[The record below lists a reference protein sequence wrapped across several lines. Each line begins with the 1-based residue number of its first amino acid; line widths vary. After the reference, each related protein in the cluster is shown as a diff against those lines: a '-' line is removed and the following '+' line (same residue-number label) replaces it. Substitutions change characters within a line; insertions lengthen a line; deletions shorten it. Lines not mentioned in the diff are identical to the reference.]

1 MNITHLRWTL
11 ARVSVMS
18 WQERSFRIQEQYR
31 RSTYRPNR
39 VPESI
44 DLVPLPVEHFLS
56 LADLKYC
63 ESQWQIT
70 SSGLKIYGFEWP
82 ETDTGIPEWYK
93 FLSGRDTKQD
103 KCFKLK
109 FRNSEE
115 LKDDIRLVWEVNRLI
130 WLIPIAT
137 FAKST
142 RNQDASDYVLKV
154 VKDYL
159 ASDRVGFGA
168 RWGSS
173 IEVSYQALALIILS
187 SILSSEFNDSGLN
200 IALAQAVS
208 ARKSFISR
216 FPSLYSSAN
225 NHRLA
230 ELVALL
236 IIEANSMA
244 DKQKLNTLSS
254 ELERRTLEQ
263 FDDEGMSSELSF
275 DYQLSSLDL
284 LLATR
289 EFVDPKFLT
298 HKFMDRVHKALGT
311 TAEIYK
317 FSKVWPNIGDAD
329 QASLLS
335 SVVPRAQTA
344 EWFGRFSKVKSSE
357 NESGLRTF
365 SKSGYSLLK
374 TGIGESELFLVVD
387 HGTLGFAEI
396 AAHGHADTLGIWV
409 WLDQNPWLIE
419 AGTYSYHS
427 TDKFRNFLRSSKMH
441 NTISIDNKST
451 SKPSGPFLWFEKNRA
466 IGRLNSIFQKG
477 KGFEVDLEATT
488 PALSSGRQAAI
499 IRRYLTL
506 DGSRL
511 KVTDRVE
518 AQKNSNFTSHFILD
532 PRFEQ
537 RRGTNRSEI
546 SFIDVQRN
554 EVTFQFDPI
563 LTNLRFD
570 RVKISKSY
578 GHLEDTYRISFES
591 VVTAKV
597 SEQSV
602 TITFSPSGKQ

>member
-18 WQERSFRIQEQYR
+18 WQERSFRIQEQMR
-31 RSTYRPNR
+31 RATYRPNKALK
-39 VPESI
+39 SI
-44 DLVPLPVEHFLS
+44 DLTPLQVEHFLS

-63 ESQWQIT
+63 ESQWQII

-82 ETDTGIPEWYK
+82 ETDAGIPEWYK
-93 FLSGRDTKQD
+93 FLSGRDTEQD

-115 LKDDIRLVWEVNRLI
+115 LQDDIKLVWEVNRLI

-137 FAKST
+137 FAQST
-142 RNQDASDYVLKV
+142 RNQEAGDYVLKV
-154 VKDYL
+154 VKGYL
-159 ASDRVGFGA
+159 ESDRVGFGA

-173 IEVSYQALALIILS
+173 IEAAYQALALMILS
-187 SILSSEFNDSGLN
+187 SILSPEFNDSGLH

-208 ARKSFISR
+208 ARKSFMSR

-230 ELVALL
+230 ELVALV
-236 IIEANSMA
+236 IIEANSLA
-244 DKQKLNTLSS
+244 DRQKLNKLSS

-298 HKFMDRVHKALGT
+298 QKFMDRVQMASGT

-335 SVVPRAQTA
+335 SVVTRAETA
-344 EWFGRFSKVKSSE
+344 EWIGRFAGVETVE
-357 NESGLRTF
+357 NESNVRTF

-387 HGTLGFAEI
+387 HGTIGFAKI

-409 WLDQNPWLIE
+409 WLDQTSWLIE

-488 PALSSGRQAAI
+488 PAPSSGRSADI

-511 KVTDRVE
+511 RVTDRVE
-518 AQKNSNFTSHFILD
+518 AQKNSSFTSHFILD
-532 PRFEQ
+532 PRFELK
-537 RRGTNRSEI
+537 RGINRSEI
-546 SFIDVQRN
+546 TLIDLRRN
-554 EVTFQFDPI
+554 EVTFQFDPNV
-563 LTNLRFD
+563 TDLRFD

-578 GHLEDTYRISFES
+578 GHLEETYRISFES
-591 VVTAKV
+591 VASKKVT
-597 SEQSV
+597 EQSV
-602 TITFSPSGKQ
+602 TIMFSPSGS